1 MKTTQARLPFWL
13 GKPVTLSWATTDD
26 EVGSGAIRLATAR
39 ALPALMEA
47 SNNGRSKLPSW
58 RASE

>member
-1 MKTTQARLPFWL
+1 MKSTPARLPFWL
-13 GKPVTLSWATTDD
+13 GKPLRLSWSTTAD

-39 ALPALMEA
+39 ALRALIEA
-47 SNNGRSKLPSW
+47 GNNGRSTLQSW